1 MKRRTLSLA
10 SSALLLA
17 TTAAPAF
24 ATTTT
29 LVATLDGASEPE
41 GGEAKGSGT
50 FTVDIDP
57 DNGDFC
63 YTLTAKGIGAPT
75 MAHVHT
81 GAVGVSGPPVV
92 TIAVAEDECVAAEP
106 DALRPM
112 VANPE
117 GYYVNV
123 HTAAFP
129 KGAIRGQLKKK
140 S

>member
-1 MKRRTLSLA
+1 MIR

-17 TTAAPAF
+17 SAAALFAAVPAS
-24 ATTTT
+24 AAITT

-41 GGEAKGSGT
+41 GGEAKGSGA

-57 DNGDFC
+57 DAGDFC

-75 MAHVHT
+75 AAHVHT

-92 TIAVAEDECVAAEP
+92 TIAVADDTCVAVEP
-106 DALRPM
+106 AVLRPM
-112 VANPE
+112 IENPG
-117 GYYVNV
+117 GYYVDV

-140 S
+140 